1 MTYTI
6 EDFPIE
12 TEQPRI
18 KVTLPPGRHHLQLV
32 VEDSAGL
39 TSDPDTVVITV
50 RQVRITGITPTS
62 SRRDTEVEVEVE
74 AVIQGQN
81 LDQAT
86 DVKFFYEGQED
97 QHVVAEIHKEG
108 VTIEELPVTIAIKP
122 DARLGARSFTA
133 IFSDD
138 VIAQSPEGVSFKII
152 GEPVIRAIVPDGV
165 LLVPHKLDVTISGR
179 NLTDVTDVT
188 FYHQVKRE
196 WVPDPNM
203 IVQDIREVETGT
215 RIHFSL
221 DIIAG
226 AESGSRNYSVTAS
239 GITVQVPLGF
249 LVGLAL
255 PPLTKVRGIGDTYAN
270 RLKESGITT
279 VAELAST
286 EPGRLANVLGISEER
301 AAGFIEEARRLLEEQ
316 HPGSEHEPGPGHT

>member
-39 TSDPDTVVITV
+39 MSDPDTVVITV

-97 QHVVAEIHKEG
+97 PHVVAEIHKEG
-108 VTIEELPVTIAIKP
+108 VTAEELPVTIVIKP
-122 DARLGARSFTA
+122 DARLGAHSFTV

-138 VIAQSPEGVSFKII
+138 VIAQSPEGVFFKVV

-165 LLVPHKLDVTISGR
+165 ILVPNKLAVTISGG
-179 NLTDVTDVT
+179 NLTGVTDVT
-188 FYHQVKRE
+188 FYHRVEGE

-203 IVQDIREVETGT
+203 IVQDIREVELGT

-221 DIIAG
+221 DITAD
-226 AESGSRNYSVTAS
+226 AESGPRHYSVTAS
-239 GITVQVPLGF
+239 GITVRVPLGF
-249 LVGLAL
+249 SVGLWL
-255 PPLTKVRGIGDTYAN
+255 FPVTKVRGIGDTYAT
-270 RLKESGITT
+270 RLEESGITT
-279 VAELAST
+279 VAEMAST
-286 EPGRLANVLGISEER
+286 EPGRLAEVLGISEER
-301 AAGFIEEARRLLEEQ
+301 AAGFMEEARRLLEEQ

>member
-1 MTYTI
+1 MPFTI
-6 EDFPIE
+6 KDFPIE

-18 KVTLPPGRHHLQLV
+18 KVKLPPGRHVLGLV

-39 TSDPDTVVITV
+39 LSDPDSIAITV
-50 RQVRITGITPTS
+50 RQVRITGITPTQS
-62 SRRDTEVEVEVE
+62 HRDTKVE

-81 LDQAT
+81 LDKAT
-86 DVKFFYEGQED
+86 DVKFFLKGQED
-97 QHVVAEIHKEG
+97 RQVVATIHTEDVTLEEIPATIG
-108 VTIEELPVTIAIKP
+108 VQSEAK
-122 DARLGARSFTA
+122 LGARSFTV
-133 IFSDD
+133 FFPKD
-138 VIAQSPEGVSFKII
+138 VKAQSPEDVTFKIV
-152 GEPVIRAIVPDGV
+152 GEPAIRAIVPDGV

-179 NLTDVTDVT
+179 NLTGVTDVT
-188 FYHQVKRE
+188 FYHRVGRE

-203 IVQDIREVETGT
+203 IVQDIREVGTGT

-255 PPLTKVRGIGDTYAN
+255 PLTKVRGIGDTYAN
-270 RLKESGITT
+270 RLNESGITQ
-279 VAELAST
+279 VADLASM
-286 EPGRLANVLGISEER
+286 EPQRLAEVLEVSDER
-301 AAGFIEEARRLLEEQ
+301 ATGFIEEAKRLLEE
-316 HPGSEHEPGPGHT
+316 